1 LNTYRLFIAADFPN
15 QVIEK
20 IKIIQESLKEGNPTV
35 VHWTNPEN
43 IHLTLKF
50 LGETKLEKAQSI
62 KDNLDNIAIET
73 KPFGLKLEGIGSFP
87 NWRNPRIVWIGVE
100 KSESLHL
107 LVRQIEANMKNLG
120 CASEIKSFSPHL
132 TIGRVRENSR
142 QEAIQILEK
151 KCVSFATI
159 MGITQITE
167 IHLYKSDLYRS
178 GPVYE
183 SIHTSMFIPSQ

>member
-1 LNTYRLFIAADFPN
+1 M
-15 QVIEK
+15 EK
-20 IKIIQESLKEGNPTV
+20 V
-35 VHWTNPEN
+35 RR
-43 IHLTLKF
+43 
-50 LGETKLEKAQSI
+50 I
-62 KDNLDNIAIET
+62 KDNLDIIAIET

-107 LVRQIEANMKNLG
+107 LVRQIETNMRNLG

-151 KCVSFATI
+151 KCSSFAAIT
-159 MGITQITE
+159 GSTQITE

-183 SIHTSMFIPSQ
+183 LIHTSMLMPSQ

>member
-1 LNTYRLFIAADFPN
+1 MNTYRSFIAADFPN

-20 IKIIQESLKEGNPTV
+20 IRKIQESLKDDNPSV

-50 LGETKLEKAQSI
+50 LGEIELEKVRKI
-62 KDNLDNIAIET
+62 KDNLDIIANET

-107 LVRQIEANMKNLG
+107 LVRQIEANMRNLG

-151 KCVSFATI
+151 KCSSFATI
-159 MGITQITE
+159 TGISQITK
-167 IHLYKSDLYRS
+167 IHLYKSDLYHS

-183 SIHTSMFIPSQ
+183 LIHTSMFIPT